1 MLNQKIKYT
10 RLFLQKDEITKINPL
25 YRKRYIML
33 TSIVRDITLLSKCHY
48 YVRNKKH
55 TEEILQYANTMA
67 SIFFLTT
74 FISKIYEM
82 WVFITKNGILK
93 ELERKS
99 NSHALQKSID
109 DINKFFADTQK
120 KGIFEFIR
128 HSFSCHYEYMDHID
142 PIINDAFERFGDNDF
157 QMYLTESDSAN
168 DVFPSLNAVI
178 LMSIFQKMDELK
190 FSIANEQKKEILVSL
205 AGEGA
210 GLVMEFC
217 QLYLTEVFSLK
228 WEQKEQDIEIE
239 VPEISSI
246 ELPIIT
252 LKNKTIT
259 NQSSR
264 PSQK

>member
-99 NSHALQKSID
+99 NSHALQ
-109 DINKFFADTQK
+109 
-120 KGIFEFIR
+120 
-128 HSFSCHYEYMDHID
+128 
-142 PIINDAFERFGDNDF
+142 
-157 QMYLTESDSAN
+157 
-168 DVFPSLNAVI
+168 
-178 LMSIFQKMDELK
+178 
-190 FSIANEQKKEILVSL
+190 
-205 AGEGA
+205 
-210 GLVMEFC
+210 
-217 QLYLTEVFSLK
+217 
-228 WEQKEQDIEIE
+228 
-239 VPEISSI
+239 
-246 ELPIIT
+246 
-252 LKNKTIT
+252 
-259 NQSSR
+259 
-264 PSQK
+264 